1 MNFKIFT
8 PFLWLLSII
17 FTNQISAQPWTYN
30 FGTGTGSHTSSTA
43 STSFLPTPTSGTAR
57 VRVGTNPGSI
67 TLANAGLAALGSG
80 SELQITSNTSSTSTT
95 KFSVYDYTASKL
107 GYLKF
112 SAAFSGGTNG
122 IYQLSIGDGATF
134 SDNTSMSTSQV
145 FSGIRWSFGASNA
158 ITYNVLN
165 SATYGTTGISN
176 PTTLF
181 TQSTSTIFAIEIYYN
196 NTTTSQNYVRSGS
209 SYSITSGTWDL
220 WVDGTRV
227 GSSLARGGIS
237 NDVNIDSWAFNHQSS
252 STSPGTVYLDD
263 MEYSNSLPTLT
274 NPTLTTPTATSI
286 THNSATLGANVTSNG
301 GASLSARGTAYKT
314 TAGVTSSDNALAEGG
329 TSTGTYSHSRTG
341 LTEQTLYYYAG
352 YATNSNG
359 TGLSSESSFRTL
371 SSPATVQA
379 SGLSATTA
387 SSTQIDLSFT
397 GATFPGSGATQAGYV
412 VIYSTGTP
420 TLSSTNGQAPAAGV
434 GSIFATSATNLPSA
448 PSTSINVTSLA
459 SSTSYNFLVVPYTW
473 DGTNAATYNYL
484 TSSAPTA
491 SATTNAGTPSLNTP
505 SVSTITEN
513 SATLGAT
520 VTSDGGSALTA
531 RGTVFK
537 TSAGVSS
544 SDNPLAEGGT
554 SVSAFTHSRT
564 SLSSQTL
571 YYFAGYAT
579 NSGGTSL
586 SSESS
591 FRTLSAVPT
600 AQATTLSTSNATTS
614 TLDLSIG
621 VAATFPGSGATQGGY
636 VVIYST
642 GTPTLSSTN
651 GQAPAAGVG
660 TIFSTAATNLPS
672 TPSTSITITGLAAGT
687 LYNVLVVPYSW
698 DGTNATTYNYLT
710 ASAPTTS
717 GTTSIPTY
725 TWSGA
730 NNASWATSTNWTP
743 NRTTPGST
751 DILVFDGNSTLTV
764 SGVPTETIGKLQIT
778 GSTTKITLQAAST
791 GRVLTIGNSTGTDL
805 TVDAG
810 CELNINT
817 TNTLSFVVATGA
829 TGSISGSMK
838 FTQAAHTLIPADA
851 SAVVFNSGA
860 AFIAGDLSTTGF
872 SGNAFGPNSGTVYNG
887 VVFASGSSFTQ
898 YEGSNPFAISQPNS
912 RVQFQSGS
920 SFIFAP
926 ASGSPSLSGRTY
938 GNLEINT
945 TNVSAINNTG
955 SGVLTIN
962 GNLTVT
968 AASGGFNFNL
978 TGGITITGNISVA
991 SGQILGFSP
1000 ASANTITLSG
1010 TTQNISGSGTL
1021 TIGSNTS
1028 FALSNSTT
1036 VNLQRDLTVT
1046 NNTTVATGAT
1056 FNIASGGNLTIN
1068 SNTINGAGAFS
1079 ISSGGTLT
1087 TNNTSGIDGVITV
1100 SGSKTFSSG
1109 ANFVFNG
1116 ATTTPFGANFVT
1128 VTSNNLTT
1136 NANITLDKP
1145 VTVAGI
1151 FTLTSGVL
1159 TTSGTNLLTISNT
1172 SSSAVSRTAGYV
1184 SGPVAITLPANL
1196 SSGSTY
1202 LFPVGKSAYTPFE
1215 LVNPTTNSGGTVSIK
1230 AEVFDAST
1238 GGSAGSGLASIGTT
1252 RYWDVS
1258 ITSGGANFTNTTAR
1272 ITESSIGTYNRIAN
1286 NTSTLAGT
1294 YASVSTAAPS
1304 GNSITTSTLTA
1315 FGYFVFGE
1323 LAATVSEVYIPQYIQ
1338 GVSGTN
1344 NNRIPYAF
1352 RLTISN
1358 LIPSSTYRYY
1368 NAAVITGDAASSNGA
1383 GNPIIV
1389 DANGNT
1395 FTRLTAPDLSSSY
1408 GSFTTD
1414 GSGNYTGW
1422 FVLEPTGDTRFDIAN
1437 SVYMRIMLNNG
1448 NGGTAVSTRVTSTN
1462 TAKVIDLSTG
1472 STSNDGT
1479 AIYGGTSSS
1488 AKNFALLF
1496 DNLDGTGR
1504 PINATFIESD
1514 AVANTAAN
1522 GYATFYD
1529 ANVNGASRKW
1539 GSIVPNVN
1547 ANGVKRIEYR
1557 SLTDGSLEYWVSD
1570 NDGNWNGTANTVSP
1584 TGGSTALVISS
1595 SVSDSVTVSNN
1606 TTLQENMTIN
1616 GKIDIASGKKLNLN
1630 GFTLTINNGFK
1641 SGSSGTVTGSSTSSI
1656 IITGSV
1662 ADAGTLSMDQTTS
1675 GTTNVLNRLV
1685 VNKTSGTLSL
1695 GNALQIVDSVS
1706 VASGGTLASAGNLT
1720 LLSTASTTARV
1731 GQLNGGSIT
1740 GNVNVQRF
1748 IPAITRR
1755 YRMLSPNTGNFTYSQ
1770 LIDDIYV
1777 TGSGGAANGFDAT
1790 TQNSTS
1796 VYTYQEDNGGT
1807 GRGWKALTNIT
1818 NTLTA
1823 GKGALVFVRG
1833 DRTLSSPAWYDGPFP
1848 SQNAVTVDFVEG
1860 INSGNISPTV
1870 SYTNTDIDNN
1880 NGWNLVGNPY
1890 PSQIDWTLVT
1900 KSNLNTFFHILN
1912 PATGSYESDDG
1923 SGVYLAS
1930 GQAFFV
1936 KAENTGSPTLTFTE
1950 SCKVTSAPVDY
1961 FKSGLNRLTA
1971 KMIKDNLNS
1980 DVAWLEFKQGASNHY
1995 ASGEDAP
2002 KFTNSLINFGFLVSP
2017 AEKVQLNRVAP
2028 LTNVADTFTLFANA
2042 TQGSYTLQFSNMGMV
2057 PAHKA
2062 ILLRDL
2068 FTTQITD
2075 LRATPQYAFNITNNT
2090 SSAGNRFELIFIDQ
2104 AALPVELLY
2113 LRAYSLFNTNDVA
2126 VEWASV
2132 SEKNNAHYIIER
2144 SANNEVFEETG
2155 TVKGQL
2161 NSNKLNYYRF
2171 IDEDA
2176 LTYAKTMGVQALYYR
2191 LVQYDLSGEKSYSDA
2206 VAVHVGERYSSGN
2219 PEINVFP
2226 NPANDRVTINAT
2238 SGITIKYLSIYD
2250 ITGKKVFEAEPNK
2263 TEAQIEVGYL
2273 PQGLYFIEMNK
2284 TYKVKLNIE

>member
-1 MNFKIFT
+1 MNCKSFT
-8 PFLWLLSII
+8 TLLWLLSII
-17 FTNQISAQPWTYN
+17 FTNQLSAQPWTYN

-43 STSFLPTPTSGTAR
+43 STSFLPAPTSGTAR

-67 TLANAGLAALGSG
+67 TLANAGLADLGSG
-80 SELQITSNTSSTSTT
+80 SELQITSNTSSSSTT
-95 KFSVYDYTASKL
+95 KFSVYDFTASKL

-122 IYQLSIGDGATF
+122 IYQLSIGDGATY
-134 SDNTSMSTSQV
+134 SDNNAMNTSQV

-196 NTTTSQNYVRSGS
+196 NTTSSQNYVRSGS
-209 SYSITSGTWDL
+209 SYSISSGTWDL

-252 STSPGTVYLDD
+252 ATSPGTVYLDD
-263 MEYSNSLPTLT
+263 MEYSNSLPTVT

-286 THNSATLGANVTSNG
+286 THNSATLGANITSDG
-301 GASLSARGTAYKT
+301 GATLSARGTAYKT

-352 YATNSNG
+352 YATNTNG

-379 SGLSATTA
+379 SGLSATPA

-412 VIYSTGTP
+412 IIYSTGTP

-448 PSTSINVTSLA
+448 PSNSINVTALA
-459 SSTSYNFLVVPYTW
+459 SATSYNFLVIPYTW
-473 DGTNAATYNYL
+473 DGTNASTYNYL

-491 SATTNAGTPSLNTP
+491 NASTSAGTPALTTP
-505 SVSTITEN
+505 SVSSITEN

-579 NSGGTSL
+579 NSGGTGL

-600 AQATTLSTSNATTS
+600 AQASTLSTSNASTT

-672 TPSTSITITGLAAGT
+672 TPSTTTTITGLAAGT
-687 LYNVLVVPYSW
+687 LYNVLVVPYTW

-717 GTTSIPTY
+717 GTTLNPPSGLQLSVANTAYSIDFDNTVSNVNEGVFAATTTFGASSPATGQLNSNA
-725 TWSGA
+725 WSY
-730 NNASWATSTNWTP
+730 SATSSTAAATF
-743 NRTTPGST
+743 GSSIT
-751 DILVFDGNSTLTV
+751 GGIGQSSGGVTSLGVYSFLVSSGNYAMGIQPTGSGWNTGGNITLK
-764 SGVPTETIGKLQIT
+764 IQNQT
-778 GSTTKITLQAAST
+778 GSTMTSISLFYKVWVRNDQGRSSSFNFSHSADNSSYANATGIDLTTVQTADGSPSWKSYYRVINLTGLSVANGNYYYLRWYGADVGGSGSRDEFAIDDISVIANPTSVYPALSGTPEEIVMQGNASQNGSLSTAALTLTS
-791 GRVLTIGNSTGTDL
+791 GSLTIG
-805 TVDAG
+805 A
-810 CELNINT
+810 
-817 TNTLSFVVATGA
+817 NTL
-829 TGSISGSMK
+829 
-838 FTQAAHTLIPADA
+838 
-851 SAVVFNSGA
+851 
-860 AFIAGDLSTTGF
+860 
-872 SGNAFGPNSGTVYNG
+872 
-887 VVFASGSSFTQ
+887 
-898 YEGSNPFAISQPNS
+898 
-912 RVQFQSGS
+912 
-920 SFIFAP
+920 
-926 ASGSPSLSGRTY
+926 
-938 GNLEINT
+938 
-945 TNVSAINNTG
+945 
-955 SGVLTIN
+955 
-962 GNLTVT
+962 
-968 AASGGFNFNL
+968 
-978 TGGITITGNISVA
+978 
-991 SGQILGFSP
+991 
-1000 ASANTITLSG
+1000 TLSG
-1010 TTQNISGSGTL
+1010 TLSRTSGNIIASNASATLAFSNTSSLTLPTSVISGNITNLTISGSGGITL
-1021 TIGSNTS
+1021 SDP
-1028 FALSNSTT
+1028 TT
-1036 VNLQRDLTVT
+1036 VT
-1046 NNTTVATGAT
+1046 
-1056 FNIASGGNLTIN
+1056 GNLTLN
-1068 SNTINGAGAFS
+1068 SGNI
-1079 ISSGGTLT
+1079 
-1087 TNNTSGIDGVITV
+1087 
-1100 SGSKTFSSG
+1100 
-1109 ANFVFNG
+1109 
-1116 ATTTPFGANFVT
+1116 TTT
-1128 VTSNNLTT
+1128 
-1136 NANITLDKP
+1136 
-1145 VTVAGI
+1145 
-1151 FTLTSGVL
+1151 
-1159 TTSGTNLLTISNT
+1159 GTNLLTLTNT
-1172 SSSAVSRTAGYV
+1172 ASGAVSHTAGYIN
-1184 SGPVAITLPANL
+1184 GPVVLTLPANL

-1215 LVNPTTNSGGTVSIK
+1215 LINPTTNSGGTVSIK

-1252 RYWDVS
+1252 RYWDIS

-1272 ITESSIGTYNRIAN
+1272 ITESSISTYNRIAN

-1294 YASVSTAAPS
+1294 YTPVSTAAPS
-1304 GNSITTSTLTA
+1304 GNSITTSTITA

-1323 LAATVSEVYIPQYIQ
+1323 LAATISEVYIPQYIQ

-1352 RLTISN
+1352 RLTIGN

-1368 NAAVITGDAASSNGA
+1368 NAAVITGDLASSNGA

-1389 DANGNT
+1389 DATGNT

-1504 PINATFIESD
+1504 PINATLIESD

-1570 NDGNWNGTANTVSP
+1570 NDGNWNGTANTVNP
-1584 TGGSTALVISS
+1584 TGGSTALVVSS

-1662 ADAGTLSMDQTTS
+1662 ADAGTLSMDQTNS

-1685 VNKTSGTLSL
+1685 VNKTSGTLTL
-1695 GNALQIVDSVS
+1695 GNTLQIVDSVS

-1777 TGSGGAANGFDAT
+1777 TGSGGATNGFDAT

-1796 VYTYQEDNGGT
+1796 VYTYQEDNSGT
-1807 GRGWKALTNIT
+1807 GRGWKAVTNIT

-1900 KSNLNTFFHILN
+1900 KSNLNTFFHLLN

-1923 SGVYLAS
+1923 TGVYLAS

-1995 ASGEDAP
+1995 TSGEDAP
-2002 KFTNSLINFGFLVSP
+2002 KFTNSLINFGFLVS
-2017 AEKVQLNRVAP
+2017 ASEKVQLNRVAP
-2028 LTNVADTFTLFANA
+2028 LTHVADTFTLFANA

-2068 FTTQITD
+2068 FTTQIID
-2075 LRATPQYAFNITNNT
+2075 LRAAPSYTFNITNNT
-2090 SSAGNRFELIFIDQ
+2090 ASAGNRFELIFIDQ
-2104 AALPVELLY
+2104 SALPVELLY
-2113 LRAYSLFNTNDVA
+2113 FRAYSLVNTDDVA
-2126 VEWASV
+2126 IEWASV
-2132 SEKNNAHYIIER
+2132 SEKNNAYYMIER
-2144 SANNEVFEETG
+2144 SVNNEVFDETG

-2161 NSNKLNYYRF
+2161 NSNKLNNYQF

-2176 LTYAKTMGVQALYYR
+2176 LTYAITMGVQTLYYR
-2191 LVQYDLSGEKSYSDA
+2191 LVQYDLSGEKSHSEA
-2206 VAVHVGERYSSGN
+2206 VAVHIGELYPSAH

-2226 NPANDRVTINAT
+2226 NPANDRVTIKAT
-2238 SGITIKYLSIYD
+2238 NGITIKYLSIYD
-2250 ITGKKVFEAEPNK
+2250 ITGKKMYEAQPNK
-2263 TEAQIEVGYL
+2263 TEAQMEVGHL
-2273 PQGLYFIEMNK
+2273 PQGLYFIEINK
-2284 TYKVKLNIE
+2284 TYKEKLNIE